1 MTSDGKQWETA
12 KGWNKLYTNT
22 TCSCSH
28 HNAPHNNSEERK
40 RGIFFQNKNRFSS
53 FFLCTVK
60 RKREMG
66 MCPFQWR
73 FFLCICCVVD
83 MSVSVCNC
91 FAFLSLSS
99 HFFLWVVSLVE
110 HILLLM
116 LVWWYEARMN
126 EKKKKVLHC
135 IGIS

>member
-73 FFLCICCVVD
+73 FFCAFVVLWICQCR
-83 MSVSVCNC
+83 SVTALLFS
-91 FAFLSLSS
+91 LSLHIFSLGYFFS
-99 HFFLWVVSLVE
+99 WAHFGADAGLVVWGKDE
-110 HILLLM
+110 
-116 LVWWYEARMN
+116 W
-126 EKKKKVLHC
+126 KKVLHC